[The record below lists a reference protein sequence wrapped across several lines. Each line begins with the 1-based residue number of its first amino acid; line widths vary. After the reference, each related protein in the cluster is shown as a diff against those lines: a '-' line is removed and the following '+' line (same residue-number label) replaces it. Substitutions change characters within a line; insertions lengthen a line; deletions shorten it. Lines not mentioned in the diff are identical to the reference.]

1 MEAVARTKYVKQS
14 PRKIRKTLDLVR
26 GMNVEKALN
35 YLHFS
40 EPKAAIVIENT
51 VRSAASNFLQSEEGK
66 NVDPE
71 NLFIKEAYV
80 DGGPMMRR
88 FRAASMG
95 RVMRIRRRT
104 SHLTIILSSK
114 ETT

>member
-1 MEAVARTKYVKQS
+1 MEAVARTKYVRQS
-14 PRKIRKTLDLVR
+14 ARKIRKTLDLVR

-35 YLHFS
+35 FLHFS
-40 EPKAAIVIENT
+40 EPKAANVIENT

-95 RVMRIRRRT
+95 RVSRIRRRT

-114 ETT
+114 ETK